1 MSEIVK
7 KLRLDKF
14 QDVVLVDCP
23 VDKLIEFTEL
33 KRSEIQPKN
42 KLIFVFVTSKQAFTT
57 FIHNAIQKDLLEN
70 EGILYIAY
78 PKKGNPVYPDF
89 VHRDEIFGLLNVD
102 EDGYIGTSTYKFNR
116 MVGFD
121 DVFTILGIKKTKRNQ
136 TTAKTSQSV
145 GDYVEF
151 IEPLRQLISTDTNLL
166 ETFDA
171 LTPGYK
177 RDWARYVYSTASEAT
192 RAKRFSEMKEALGA
206 GHKSITLYRAAN
218 KKIK

>member
-7 KLRLDKF
+7 KLRLDQF

-23 VDKLIEFTEL
+23 ADKVIEFTEL

-42 KLIFVFVTSKQAFTT
+42 KLIFAFVTSKQTFVT
-57 FIHNAIQKDLLEN
+57 FIQNAIQQDLLEN

-78 PKKGNPVYPDF
+78 PKKGNSVYTDF

-102 EDGYIGTSTYKFNR
+102 DDGYIGSSTYKFNR

-121 DVFTILGIKKTKRNQ
+121 DVFTILGIKKTKRSQ
-136 TTAKTSQSV
+136 SASKTSQSV
-145 GDYVEF
+145 GDYVEYL
-151 IEPLRQLISTDTNLL
+151 EPLRQLLSTNIDLL
-166 ETFDA
+166 DTFDA

-177 RDWARYVYSTASEAT
+177 RDWARYVYSTLNETT
-192 RAKRFSEMKEALGA
+192 RAKRLAEMKEALGT

-218 KKIK
+218 KNK